1 MSVELRDCPFCHK
14 PAVFVG
20 VHDNEGNYKGVPGCE
35 YESDPWSGLSYGLH
49 HKGWGECV
57 LCTCGEAEVMGGVL
71 FDTAEQA
78 ARYWNSGGNLMNK
91 KAMISQP
98 MNGKTDKEILA
109 VRNQAVNTLTQMG
122 YQFVNSLF
130 EDDGKEEYWFTP
142 DALKKRGIENIPLCY
157 LARSLEVMAQCHAVY
172 FCKGWDQARGCRL
185 EHDSAVAYGMEV
197 LYEDGAAQEV
207 QG

>member
-1 MSVELRDCPFCHK
+1 M
-14 PAVFVG
+14 
-20 VHDNEGNYKGVPGCE
+20 
-35 YESDPWSGLSYGLH
+35 
-49 HKGWGECV
+49 
-57 LCTCGEAEVMGGVL
+57 
-71 FDTAEQA
+71 
-78 ARYWNSGGNLMNK
+78 K
-91 KAMISQP
+91 KVMISQP

-109 VRNQAVNTLTQMG
+109 VRNQAINTLTQMG

-185 EHDSAVAYGMEV
+185 EHDAAVAYGMEV
-197 LYEDGAAQEV
+197 LYEDGAAREV

>member
-1 MSVELRDCPFCHK
+1 MK
-14 PAVFVG
+14 
-20 VHDNEGNYKGVPGCE
+20 
-35 YESDPWSGLSYGLH
+35 
-49 HKGWGECV
+49 
-57 LCTCGEAEVMGGVL
+57 
-71 FDTAEQA
+71 
-78 ARYWNSGGNLMNK
+78 K

-122 YQFVNSLF
+122 YRFVNSLF

-185 EHDSAVAYGMEV
+185 EHDAAVAYGMEV
-197 LYEDGAAQEV
+197 LYEDGAAREA